1 MLTNE
6 QKKIMSDHVD
16 MLCKQLDKMNKKGD
30 ITPDELK
37 RSSDVFD
44 IVKDYEV
51 ICAMEDY
58 GHDPEEEMYSSMGYY
73 GRNSRTA
80 APYVHDPAG
89 KMPMYSAQGRDSMG
103 RYSSAMGNGYSQ
115 GYSRDDG
122 KAKTRRDLEM
132 KLANATDERERN
144 AIMTCLEA
152 LNN

>member
-1 MLTNE
+1 MLNNE
-6 QKKIMSDHVD
+6 QKKIMMDHVD

-37 RSSDVFD
+37 RSTDVFD

-80 APYVHDPAG
+80 
-89 KMPMYSAQGRDSMG
+89 MPMYSSQERDSMG
-103 RYSSAMGNGYSQ
+103 RYSSTM
-115 GYSRDDG
+115 GYSRDD
-122 KAKTRRDLEM
+122 AKMNMRRDLEM
-132 KLANATDERERN
+132 KMANAGTVEERQMYKR
-144 AIMTCLEA
+144 MMDA
-152 LNN
+152 L